1 MILYAATSNPGKL
14 AEFTTT
20 AATSGVEVLAL
31 PGLADMPEPVEDA
44 ATFRG
49 NAEIKALAYSRLA
62 PGLLVMADD
71 SGLEVEALGGQPGVR
86 SARFADDMGFELPP
100 TSVISTGGA
109 PLRRSGETPAF
120 APAQSRAATRDLR
133 NNRCVLSLLAAL
145 PNPTRAARFTCELA
159 VARDGRIL
167 YNARGKVEGVLLTA
181 PRGTDGFGYDP
192 LFLVPALGLTFAEIP
207 REQKW
212 QLSHRGNAFRA
223 LLTQLHNRSL

>member
-1 MILYAATSNPGKL
+1 MKLYAATSNPGKL
-14 AEFTTT
+14 AEFTT
-20 AATSGVEVLAL
+20 AAAISGVEVLPL
-31 PGLADMPEPVEDA
+31 PGLSAMPEPREDA

-62 PGLLVMADD
+62 RDAEGRGLLVMADD

-86 SARFADDMGFELPP
+86 SARFADDMGFEP
-100 TSVISTGGA
+100 
-109 PLRRSGETPAF
+109 RSPA
-120 APAQSRAATRDLR
+120 SKDTR

-159 VARDGRIL
+159 VARDGKIL
-167 YNARGKVEGVLLTA
+167 HNARGRVDGVLLTA
-181 PRGTDGFGYDP
+181 PRGADGFGYDP
-192 LFLVPALGLTFAEIP
+192 LFLVPALGLTFAELP

-223 LLTQLHNRSL
+223 LLAQLQIPAR

>member
-20 AATSGVEVLAL
+20 AATAGVEVLAL
-31 PGLADMPEPVEDA
+31 PGLATMPEPVEDA

-86 SARFADDMGFELPP
+86 SARFAEDMGFEPN
-100 TSVISTGGA
+100 TNSVISTGGA
-109 PLRRSGETPAF
+109 QRRSGETPVF
-120 APAQSRAATRDLR
+120 APAHAGAIRDLR

-167 YNARGKVEGVLLTA
+167 HNARGRVDGVLLTA
-181 PRGTDGFGYDP
+181 PRGQDGFGYDP

-212 QLSHRGNAFRA
+212 QLSHRGNAFRS
-223 LLTQLHNRSL
+223 LLTQISAADL